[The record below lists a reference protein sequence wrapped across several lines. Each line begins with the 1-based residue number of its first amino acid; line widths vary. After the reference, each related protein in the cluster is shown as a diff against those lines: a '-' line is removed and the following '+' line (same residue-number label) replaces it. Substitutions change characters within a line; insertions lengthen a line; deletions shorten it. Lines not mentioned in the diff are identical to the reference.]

1 MAAEERILRSKWL
14 PAAAGSFALALTL
27 LACRSGNVDKTP
39 SQFPQTLDPVARQI
53 PYEKP
58 GEIPTLSSPPTPES
72 ILDKYLK
79 EGDRAEDFTLVDQLG
94 KTVRLFDFIGKKPV
108 VLFISGIVNGNPAE
122 FYPYPEAVAMKS
134 MFGDA
139 VEVFPISLQLE
150 TETTLYYQRT
160 PEMPPEGLPILSA
173 DWDWYFNSG
182 YGGVMPKVLFIDL
195 DGNVGSVRE
204 RVAEEAIYVL
214 VQNTIERSLPVDS
227 SLAPTFLPYPLNPVG
242 PVLDVHTDREL
253 LEFVDRKNAHGR
265 ALLNEYCRDQD
276 QSLVHLIES
285 QASLAYGATNQAIDL
300 GLLPSDAWKSMFRNF
315 DYDAC

>member
-122 FYPYPEAVAMKS
+122 FYPYPEAVDMKS

-173 DWDWYFNSG
+173 DWDWDFNSG

-227 SLAPTFLPYPLNPVG
+227 
-242 PVLDVHTDREL
+242 
-253 LEFVDRKNAHGR
+253 
-265 ALLNEYCRDQD
+265 
-276 QSLVHLIES
+276 
-285 QASLAYGATNQAIDL
+285 
-300 GLLPSDAWKSMFRNF
+300 
-315 DYDAC
+315 